1 MREPCYFVSEITMLR
16 RLRPFFMIS
25 DTKSHS
31 SRTPPCFCHFF
42 RYTITQQVDC
52 TGALHIFRKG
62 GYCNMAVIHAEQFLE
77 QIQSSYQFTDL
88 EMKRLKYTLKAVSSE
103 LIKTLLLSI
112 LFLNLGHLPEFLI
125 GVLVLITIRCNSGGL
140 HMEHFITCFL
150 FTLTFMLL
158 SVIVLP
164 SYVSV
169 PYAFKPVILAL
180 CILITFLA
188 SPVASKKRPPAAP
201 ETKRRYRNR
210 ATGLLFLYSVIIII
224 LKTTPIADIC
234 FWIIV
239 LQALQLLCAVAAQK
253 GGKNEEI

>member
-1 MREPCYFVSEITMLR
+1 
-16 RLRPFFMIS
+16 
-25 DTKSHS
+25 
-31 SRTPPCFCHFF
+31 
-42 RYTITQQVDC
+42 
-52 TGALHIFRKG
+52 
-62 GYCNMAVIHAEQFLE
+62 MAVIHAERFLE

-103 LIKTLLLSI
+103 LVKTLLLSI
-112 LFLNLGHLPEFLI
+112 LFFNLGHLPEFLI

-150 FTLTFMLL
+150 FTLAFMLL

-164 SYVSV
+164 SYVPV
-169 PYAFKPVILAL
+169 PYAVKPVILAL

-188 SPVASKKRPPAAP
+188 APVAAKKRPPAAP

-239 LQALQLLCAVAAQK
+239 LQTLQLLCAVAAQK
-253 GGKNEEI
+253 GGENEEIQ